1 MSQEKV
7 REILSHVDMTK
18 IDLSSFKLSE
28 KKFNELSHLYRN
40 RVIVSC
46 ASVIL
51 RKDDHPAED
60 VDVSFEMLKR
70 VVENPELYN
79 YSTLYHMEREV
90 VDKAINDITYRRD
103 RNINDIKIKA
113 IERRMKD
120 AYKQMR
126 KTLELALEYDNDFE
140 QEFDE
145 EIVEQCLQLA
155 KHAIERSEQKAAA
168 QKNLE
173 AAQQAIKECEK
184 NIEIIRVEAETAV
197 NALEAQ
203 TSTVQTVDVP
213 ETAQTCVHSQK
224 EQKVNCTPKKPFWK
238 RIFNKTTA

>member
-60 VDVSFEMLKR
+60 VDISFEMLKR
-70 VVENPELYN
+70 VVEKPDLYS
-79 YSTLYHMEREV
+79 YSALYHTEREA
-90 VDKAINDITYRRD
+90 VDKAINDITHRRD
-103 RNINDIKIKA
+103 RNINDIKVKA
-113 IERRMKD
+113 IEKRMKD
-120 AYKQMR
+120 SYKQMR
-126 KTLELALEYDNDFE
+126 KTLELALERDNDFE

-145 EIVEQCLQLA
+145 EIVEKCLHLTKNA
-155 KHAIERSEQKAAA
+155 LERSKQKAAA
-168 QKNLE
+168 QKSLE

-184 NIEIIRVEAETAV
+184 DIEIIRVEAEAAG
-197 NALEAQ
+197 NALESQA
-203 TSTVQTVDVP
+203 SNVQTIDLP
-213 ETAQTCVHSQK
+213 ATPQTKTKTQK
-224 EQKVNCTPKKPFWK
+224 EKETRTPLRKPFWK
-238 RIFNKTTA
+238 SIFQKLNT